1 MTLTQLDYVIAIDTY
16 RRFCTAA
23 EKCFIT
29 QPTLSMQVNK
39 LEKELG
45 VIIFD
50 RTKHPTIPTE
60 IGKLIIAQA
69 RLILQESKKINEIV
83 QNTKTAIEG
92 ELRLGVIPTLA
103 PYLLPL
109 FINGFLKKYPKV
121 KIYIEELITDQ
132 IIERLQHDLLDIGI
146 VVTPT
151 KEKGLLEI
159 PLFYEGIMAY
169 VSMGS
174 VFAKSKKI
182 KISDIKNHCNLWVLN
197 KDHCFSSQVIN
208 LCSQLKKIETTF
220 NLEYQSGSLETLI
233 KLVDSNGDLTLL
245 PELAA
250 DELPKEKKKLL
261 RGFAD
266 ISPVR
271 EVSIIT
277 HRSFV
282 KKELIEIL
290 KKEIMINI
298 PPKMKSNKRGQIV
311 EWK

>member
-1 MTLTQLDYVIAIDTY
+1 MTLTQLEYIVSVDTF
-16 RRFCTAA
+16 RHFGKAA

-29 QPTLSMQVNK
+29 QPTLSMQINK

-50 RTKHPTIPTE
+50 RMKHPTIPTE
-60 IGKLIIAQA
+60 IGKQIIEQA
-69 RLILQESKKINEIV
+69 RLILQESKKINQIV
-83 QNTKTAIEG
+83 QNTKDTIEG
-92 ELRLGVIPTLA
+92 EIRLGIIPTLA

-109 FINGFLKKYPKV
+109 FINDFLKKYPKV
-121 KIYIEELITDQ
+121 KIYVEELITEQ
-132 IIERLQHDLLDIGI
+132 IIEKLKHDLFDLGI
-146 VVTPT
+146 VVTPV

-159 PLFYEGIMAY
+159 PLFYESILAY
-169 VSMGS
+169 VSTGS
-174 VFAKSKKI
+174 SFSKKKTI
-182 KISDIKNHCNLWVLN
+182 KTSDLKIHCNLWVLN

-208 LCSQLKKIETTF
+208 LCSQLKKTDSDL

-233 KLVDSNGDLTLL
+233 KLVDSSGDLTLL
-245 PELAA
+245 PELAVN
-250 DELPKEKKKLL
+250 DLPAEKKLL
-261 RGFAD
+261 IRKFAD

-282 KKELIEIL
+282 KKELIQIL
-290 KKEIMINI
+290 KKEVLNKI
-298 PPKMKSNKRGQIV
+298 PVQMKNNKRGLVV